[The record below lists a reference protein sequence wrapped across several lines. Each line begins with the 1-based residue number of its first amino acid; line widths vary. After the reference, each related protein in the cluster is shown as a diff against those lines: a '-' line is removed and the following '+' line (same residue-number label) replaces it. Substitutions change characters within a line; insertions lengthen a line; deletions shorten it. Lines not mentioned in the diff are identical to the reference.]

1 MNDSQKTAL
10 QADIYLLLFL
20 GLLTLTAILMTASGH
35 LLLNTIYIGL
45 TVASILITYFWGIIP
60 GLIENGLFIFAQIL
74 VMIYLN
80 TTQGPHIPLALTFWL
95 IVPLGLSFFVYQMT
109 VKQRQLQRQNQQ
121 LRSSLIEQGAFDVQT
136 KLRTMV
142 AMVQDAQVFIETN
155 RRFELP
161 VTVGIIRIRYYGQL
175 KSMMS
180 DQQISV
186 LLELTS
192 NVMTVTTRENDITYY
207 LNEQVPTWGVL
218 LFADEVG
225 AQIALD
231 RIRDAFNQ
239 KLKASAELGSLNI
252 SLISGAAQ
260 WDSSEM
266 HGPYDLIDSAIKET
280 EYDVGE
286 SN

>member
-35 LLLNTIYIGL
+35 LLLNTIYMGL

-60 GLIENGLFIFAQIL
+60 GLIENGLFIFAQGL

-80 TTQGPHIPLALTFWL
+80 MTQGPHIPLTLTFWL

-109 VKQRQLQRQNQQ
+109 VKQQQLQRQNQQ

-142 AMVQDAQVFIETN
+142 AMVQDARVFIETN
-155 RRFELP
+155 RRFKLP
-161 VTVGIIRIRYYGQL
+161 VTVGIIRIRYYDQL

-192 NVMTVTTRENDITYY
+192 NVMTATTRENDITYY

-218 LFADEVG
+218 LFADEAG
-225 AQIALD
+225 AQIALN

-260 WDSSEM
+260 WDDSEM
-266 HGPYDLIDSAIKET
+266 HDPYDLIDSAIKET